1 MVFPSMEKREVP
13 SGIRPYEE
21 WVGVGLVIMKVEHHI
36 MLTLTLSASD
46 LGTEIGLRGLA
57 EYTRR
62 FSAVTTRVAYQT
74 EG

>member
-13 SGIRPYEE
+13 SGIRPYEG
-21 WVGVGLVIMKVEHHI
+21 WVGIGFVIMKVEYHI

-46 LGTEIGLRGLA
+46 FGTEIGLRGLA
-57 EYTRR
+57 EYARR

-74 EG
+74 ER